1 MKKKTGRITIS
12 IIMVLIAYLIL
23 DYVNVPSL
31 IGLTPDNINIDMF
44 GIFFNTA
51 VVLILYVISFY
62 YIENKQN
69 EKDANARD
77 TVDILLKKTY
87 QECLSNLNFLDNKE
101 MLEKYI
107 IPKIDGDKLD
117 SENKVVNNL
126 QILPFSS
133 FDAVIDLAA
142 NGYVEKKKFDDYLDI
157 KKEYKYLISV
167 KITFFDLVDPQTK
180 EQKSM
185 YNDIRK
191 KDTALKAKLNRLLTQ
206 NMDYYKDYRTI
217 I

>member
-1 MKKKTGRITIS
+1 M
-12 IIMVLIAYLIL
+12 
-23 DYVNVPSL
+23 
-31 IGLTPDNINIDMF
+31 
-44 GIFFNTA
+44 
-51 VVLILYVISFY
+51 
-62 YIENKQN
+62 
-69 EKDANARD
+69 
-77 TVDILLKKTY
+77 
-87 QECLSNLNFLDNKE
+87 SNLNFLDNKE

-167 KITFFDLVDPQTK
+167 KITFFDLVDPQTE
-180 EQKSM
+180 EQKAM

-191 KDTALKAKLNRLLTQ
+191 KDTALKAKPNRLLTQ

>member
-1 MKKKTGRITIS
+1 MKKKTRRITIS

-23 DYVNVPSL
+23 DYVNVQSL
-31 IGLTPDNINIDMF
+31 IGLKPNNINIDMF
-44 GIFFNTA
+44 GILINTA

-87 QECLSNLNFLDNKE
+87 QECLNNLNFLDNKE

-117 SENKVVNNL
+117 SENKAVNNL

-133 FDAVIDLAA
+133 FDAIVDLAT
-142 NGYVEKKKFDDYLDI
+142 NGYVEKKKFDDYLDS
-157 KKEYKYLISV
+157 KKEYKY
-167 KITFFDLVDPQTK
+167 KC
-180 EQKSM
+180 
-185 YNDIRK
+185 
-191 KDTALKAKLNRLLTQ
+191 
-206 NMDYYKDYRTI
+206 
-217 I
+217 

>member
-1 MKKKTGRITIS
+1 MYMKKKTRRITIS

-31 IGLTPDNINIDMF
+31 IGLKPNNINIDMF
-44 GIFFNTA
+44 GILINTA

-87 QECLSNLNFLDNKE
+87 QECLNNLNFLDNKE

-117 SENKVVNNL
+117 SENKAVNNL

-133 FDAVIDLAA
+133 FDAIVDLAT

-157 KKEYKYLISV
+157 KKEYKYLVSV
-167 KITFFDLVDPQTK
+167 KITFFDLVDPKTD

-185 YNDIRK
+185 YNDIHT
-191 KDTALKAKLNRLLTQ
+191 KDTALKAKLNRLLTK
-206 NMDYYKDYRTI
+206 NIEYL
-217 I
+217 

>member
-1 MKKKTGRITIS
+1 MKKKTRRITIS

-31 IGLTPDNINIDMF
+31 IGLKPNNINIDMF
-44 GIFFNTA
+44 GILINTA

-87 QECLSNLNFLDNKE
+87 QECLNNLNFLDNKE

-117 SENKVVNNL
+117 SENKAVNNL

-133 FDAVIDLAA
+133 FDAIVDLAT

-157 KKEYKYLISV
+157 KKEYKYLVSV
-167 KITFFDLVDPQTK
+167 KITFFDLVDPKTD

-185 YNDIRK
+185 YNDIHT
-191 KDTALKAKLNRLLTQ
+191 KDTALKAKLNRLLTK
-206 NMDYYKDYRTI
+206 NIEYL
-217 I
+217 

>member
-1 MKKKTGRITIS
+1 MKKKTRRITIS

-31 IGLTPDNINIDMF
+31 IGLKPNNINIDMF
-44 GIFFNTA
+44 GILINTA

-117 SENKVVNNL
+117 SENKAVNNL

-133 FDAVIDLAA
+133 FDAIVDLAT

-157 KKEYKYLISV
+157 KKEYKYLVSV
-167 KITFFDLVDPQTK
+167 KITFFDLVDPKTD

-185 YNDIRK
+185 YNDIHT
-191 KDTALKAKLNRLLTQ
+191 KDTALKAKLNRLLTK
-206 NMDYYKDYRTI
+206 NIEYL
-217 I
+217 

>member
-1 MKKKTGRITIS
+1 MKKKTRRITIS

-31 IGLTPDNINIDMF
+31 IGLKPNNINIDMF
-44 GIFFNTA
+44 GILINTA

-117 SENKVVNNL
+117 FENKAVNNL
-126 QILPFSS
+126 QILPFYS
-133 FDAVIDLAA
+133 FDAIVDLAA

-157 KKEYKYLISV
+157 KKEYKYLVSV
-167 KITFFDLVDPQTK
+167 KITFFDLVDPKTD

-185 YNDIRK
+185 YNDIHT
-191 KDTALKAKLNRLLTQ
+191 KDTDLKAKLNRLLTK
-206 NMDYYKDYRTI
+206 NIEYL
-217 I
+217 

>member
-1 MKKKTGRITIS
+1 MKKKTRRITIS

-31 IGLTPDNINIDMF
+31 IGLKPNNINIDMF
-44 GIFFNTA
+44 GILINTA

-117 SENKVVNNL
+117 SENKAVNNL

-133 FDAVIDLAA
+133 FDAIVDLSA

-157 KKEYKYLISV
+157 KKEYKYLVSV
-167 KITFFDLVDPQTK
+167 KITFFDLVDPKTD

-185 YNDIRK
+185 YNDIHT
-191 KDTALKAKLNRLLTQ
+191 KDTALKAKLNRLLTK
-206 NMDYYKDYRTI
+206 NIEYL
-217 I
+217 

>member
-126 QILPFSS
+126 QILPFFS

-167 KITFFDLVDPQTK
+167 KITFFDLVDPQTE

>member
-1 MKKKTGRITIS
+1 
-12 IIMVLIAYLIL
+12 
-23 DYVNVPSL
+23 
-31 IGLTPDNINIDMF
+31 
-44 GIFFNTA
+44 
-51 VVLILYVISFY
+51 
-62 YIENKQN
+62 
-69 EKDANARD
+69 
-77 TVDILLKKTY
+77 
-87 QECLSNLNFLDNKE
+87 

-167 KITFFDLVDPQTK
+167 KITFFDLVDPQTE

>member
-167 KITFFDLVDPQTK
+167 KITFFDLVDPQTE

>member
-1 MKKKTGRITIS
+1 MKKKTRRITIS
-12 IIMVLIAYLIL
+12 IIMVLIEYLIL

-31 IGLTPDNINIDMF
+31 IGLKPNNINIDMF
-44 GIFFNTA
+44 GILINTA

-117 SENKVVNNL
+117 SENKAVNNL

-133 FDAVIDLAA
+133 FDAIVDLSA

-157 KKEYKYLISV
+157 KKEYKYLVSV
-167 KITFFDLVDPQTK
+167 KITFFDLVDPKTD

-185 YNDIRK
+185 YNDIHT
-191 KDTALKAKLNRLLTQ
+191 KDTALKAKLNRLLTK
-206 NMDYYKDYRTI
+206 NIEYL
-217 I
+217 

>member
-23 DYVNVPSL
+23 DYVNVSSL

-77 TVDILLKKTY
+77 TVDILLKKH
-87 QECLSNLNFLDNKE
+87 
-101 MLEKYI
+101 
-107 IPKIDGDKLD
+107 
-117 SENKVVNNL
+117 
-126 QILPFSS
+126 
-133 FDAVIDLAA
+133 
-142 NGYVEKKKFDDYLDI
+142 I
-157 KKEYKYLISV
+157 KNV
-167 KITFFDLVDPQTK
+167 
-180 EQKSM
+180 
-185 YNDIRK
+185 
-191 KDTALKAKLNRLLTQ
+191 
-206 NMDYYKDYRTI
+206 
-217 I
+217 